1 MGAPTNPAGLRVAVV
16 GAGWSG
22 LAAAVR
28 CIERGCSVTLMEAA
42 HHWGGRARS
51 LDAPLAELDNGQHI
65 LIGAYSSCLNLM
77 ERVGVAPQK
86 VLQAVPLA
94 LRFPDGG
101 GLAMPPW
108 AVKWPTPFNLLAAI
122 LTARGWSW
130 ADRLGLLRT
139 TGQWQRQGFLCP
151 ETRTVADLCQPLP
164 QRVVRELIEPLCLSA
179 LNTPLHQASASVFLR
194 VLQDALLGPGWGPW
208 RASDLLLP
216 SAPLGDLLPSA
227 AVRWLERHGAT
238 LRPGHR
244 VLDMQRAPASP
255 EPHGWLLDGE
265 PFDRVILACTSTEAA
280 RLCTTA
286 RATAAPEPALGNALE
301 RWAGQAQSLAFEAIA
316 TVYTQSAHRLV
327 QPDGSPTP
335 LLALRDGPTAPAQFV
350 FDRGQLGGPLG
361 LMAFVVSA
369 NKLSLRE
376 LEPWVLA
383 QAEQALGWT
392 HLRIVKTVV
401 EKRATFACTAQ
412 LARPASNIAPGLF
425 AAGDYVTG
433 PYPATLEGA
442 VRSGEH
448 AANNLPP

>member
-1 MGAPTNPAGLRVAVV
+1 MDAPTSPASLRVAVV
-16 GAGWSG
+16 GAGWAG

-28 CIERGCSVTLMEAA
+28 CVERGHRVTLMEAS

-51 LDAPLAELDNGQHI
+51 LDAPLETLDNGQHI

-77 ERVGVAPQK
+77 ERVGVAPQS

-101 GLAMPPW
+101 GLAVPPW
-108 AVKWPTPFNLLAAI
+108 AVGWPTPFNILASI

-130 ADRLGLLRT
+130 TDRLGLLRT
-139 TGQWQRQGFLCP
+139 TGQWQRQSFRCP
-151 ETRTVADLCQPLP
+151 EARTVADLCLPLP
-164 QRVVRELIEPLCLSA
+164 KRVVRELIEPLCLSA
-179 LNTPLHQASASVFLR
+179 LNTPLHRASASVFLR
-194 VLQDALLGPGWGPW
+194 VLQDALLGTGWGPW

-216 SAPLGDLLPSA
+216 SAPLGELLPRA
-227 AVRWLERHGAT
+227 AVQWLERHGAT
-238 LRPGHR
+238 LRLGHR
-244 VLDMQRAPASP
+244 VLDLQSAPASP
-255 EPHGWLLDGE
+255 GSNGWLLDGE

-286 RATAAPEPALGNALE
+286 RATAAPEPALGTELE
-301 RWAGQAQSLAFEAIA
+301 RWARQSQGLAFEAIA

-327 QPDGSPTP
+327 QPNGQPTP
-335 LLALRDGPTAPAQFV
+335 LLALRDTPTAPAQFV
-350 FDRGQLGGPLG
+350 FDRGQVGGPSG
-361 LMAFVVSA
+361 LVAFVVSA
-369 NKLSLRE
+369 NKHSLRD
-376 LEPWVLA
+376 LEPLVLA

-401 EKRATFACTAQ
+401 EKRATFACTPQ
-412 LARPASNIAPGLF
+412 LARPAAGIAPGLF
-425 AAGDYVTG
+425 GAGDYVAG

-448 AANNLPP
+448 AANNLNP